1 MNMVQFIS
9 LPRSFWRLIV
19 VGLYVSGLVLAVFAP
34 SAQSAAPY
42 PTKPVTL
49 ICPFSAGGASDLVGR
64 AVSDYLTKKWGQP
77 VTVVIKTGAGGTTGT
92 VAGLQS
98 APDGYTFFLA
108 GNSNGT
114 INPALEKNL
123 PYKWDQPT
131 MVARVATNTMVLI
144 VKADSKWQT
153 SKDLVDDV
161 AKNPKNF
168 KLGTGSAAGPSTF
181 CTAQILSGAGIDIT
195 LPARVV
201 FQGGAPVVTAVAG
214 GHVDFAAQSVSEVLS
229 LVEAG
234 KIRALA
240 VTSTERAKQLP
251 NVPTG
256 KEAGFPWFTWLGY
269 TGIQAPPNLPDAVV
283 KQWAD
288 ALREAMRDS
297 DFLKKMDDVG
307 ATPNYLGPE
316 EFKTFLKTD
325 NADAVQVLTKLGL
338 RK

>member
-1 MNMVQFIS
+1 MARS
-9 LPRSFWRLIV
+9 DSRPRSFWTFFTI
-19 VGLYVSGLVLAVFAP
+19 GLASGVLLLTAFGSP
-34 SAQSAAPY
+34 AQSAAPY
-42 PTKPVTL
+42 PSKAMTL

-64 AVSDYLTKKWGQP
+64 AVADYLRKKWGQP
-77 VTVVIKTGAGGTTGT
+77 VNVVIKTGAGGTTGT
-92 VAGLQS
+92 VDGLQA
-98 APDGYTFFLA
+98 APDGYTLFLA

-131 MVARVATNTMVLI
+131 IVARVATNTRVLI
-144 VKADSKWQT
+144 VKADSKWKT
-153 SKDLVDDV
+153 AKELVDDI

-168 KLGTGSAAGPSTF
+168 KMGTGSAAGPSTF
-181 CTAQILSGAGIDIT
+181 LTAQILGGAGIDFT

-214 GHVDFAAQSVSEVLS
+214 GHVDFASQSVSEVWS

-234 KIRALA
+234 RIRALA

-269 TGIQAPPNLPDAVV
+269 TGIQGPPNLPDAVV
-283 KQWAD
+283 KLWSE
-288 ALREAMRDS
+288 ALKEAARDPE
-297 DFLKKMDDVG
+297 FQKKMDDVG
-307 ATPNYLGPE
+307 ATPAYMGPE
-316 EFKTFLKTD
+316 EFKSFLNTQYEE
-325 NADAVQVLTKLGL
+325 AIQVLDKLGL

>member
-1 MNMVQFIS
+1 MAGS
-9 LPRSFWRLIV
+9 GSWPGSSRRLLT
-19 VGLYVSGLVLAVFAP
+19 VGLAAALVPTIFGGP
-34 SAQSAAPY
+34 AQSAAPY
-42 PTKPVTL
+42 PSKPITL

-64 AVSDYLTKKWGQP
+64 AVAEYLRKKWGQP
-77 VTVVIKTGAGGTTGT
+77 VNVVIKTGAGGTTGT
-92 VAGLQS
+92 VDGLQA
-98 APDGYTFFLA
+98 APDGYTLFLA

-131 MVARVATNTMVLI
+131 IVARVATNTMVLI
-144 VKADSKWQT
+144 VKADSKWRT
-153 SKDLVDDV
+153 AKELVDDI

-168 KLGTGSAAGPSTF
+168 KMGTGSAAGPSTF
-181 CTAQILSGAGIDIT
+181 LTAQILGGAGIDFT

-214 GHVDFAAQSVSEVLS
+214 GHVDFASQSVSEVWS

-269 TGIQAPPNLPDAVV
+269 TGIEGPPNLPDSVV
-283 KQWAD
+283 KAWAD
-288 ALREAMRDS
+288 ALKDAMRDPDS
-297 DFLKKMDDVG
+297 QKKMDDIG
-307 ATPNYLGPE
+307 ATPAYLGSD
-316 EFKTFLKTD
+316 EFKSFLR
-325 NADAVQVLTKLGL
+325 AQYEDAVQVLEKLGL

>member
-1 MNMVQFIS
+1 MA
-9 LPRSFWRLIV
+9 L
-19 VGLYVSGLVLAVFAP
+19 GLCVSGLVLTVLAP
-34 SAQSAAPY
+34 SARSAAPY
-42 PTKPVTL
+42 PTKPITL

-64 AVSDYLTKKWGQP
+64 AVSDTLTKKWGQP

-98 APDGYTFFLA
+98 APDGYTLFLA

-123 PYKWDQPT
+123 PYKWDQAT
-131 MVARVATNTMVLI
+131 MVGRVATNTMVLI

-153 SKDLVDDV
+153 AKELVDDV
-161 AKNPKNF
+161 AKNPKDF
-168 KLGTGSAAGPSTF
+168 KMGTGSAAGPSTF
-181 CTAQILSGAGIDIT
+181 CTAQILGGAGIDIT
-195 LPARVV
+195 LPSRVV

-229 LVEAG
+229 LVQAG

-240 VTSTERAKQLP
+240 VTSTERAKQMP
-251 NVPTG
+251 QVPTG
-256 KEAGFPWFTWLGY
+256 KEAGYPWFTWLGY
-269 TGIQAPPNLPDAVV
+269 TGIQGPSNLPEGVV
-283 KQWAD
+283 KQWAE
-288 ALREAMRDS
+288 ALKEAMRDP

-316 EFKTFLKTD
+316 EFKNFLRAD